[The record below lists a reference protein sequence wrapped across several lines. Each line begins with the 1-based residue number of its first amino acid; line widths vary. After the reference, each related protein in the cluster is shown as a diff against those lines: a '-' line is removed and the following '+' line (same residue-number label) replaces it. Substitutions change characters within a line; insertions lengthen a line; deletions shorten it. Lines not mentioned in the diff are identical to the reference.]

1 MENRMSKFAKD
12 IKVNNIIWTISEG
25 DKPQL
30 LPLIVTNINIRKL
43 LWTGYYDLTLR
54 LPNGSEKFIS
64 LFDTGERRDYY
75 VPFLTD
81 LFDDLKDYA
90 HDNAIT
96 IMASFDKDKLWNQYV
111 NGLKQSIDTVKE
123 VIEKG
128 QQNLK
133 ELNKKLNYIE
143 KQYDNIQEG

>member
-1 MENRMSKFAKD
+1 MSKFAKD
-12 IKVNNIIWTISEG
+12 IKVNNIIWTISGG

-30 LPLIVTNINIRKL
+30 IPLIVTNINVRKL

-54 LPNGSEKFIS
+54 LPDGSEKFIS
-64 LFDTGERRDYY
+64 LFDTGERRDYD
-75 VPFLTD
+75 VPFLCD
-81 LFDDLKDYA
+81 LLNDIKNYDRDY
-90 HDNAIT
+90 I
-96 IMASFDKDKLWNQYV
+96 IMASFDKDKLWHQYV
-111 NGLKQSIDTVKE
+111 DGLKQSIESVKE

-133 ELNKKLNYIE
+133 ELNEKLNYIS

>member
-1 MENRMSKFAKD
+1 MSKFAKD
-12 IKVNNIIWTISEG
+12 IKVNNIIWTISGG

-30 LPLIVTNINIRKL
+30 LPLIVININVRKL
-43 LWTGYYDLTLR
+43 LWTGYHDLTLR
-54 LPNGSEKFIS
+54 LPDGSEKFIS
-64 LFDTGERRDYY
+64 LFDTGEMRDYD

-81 LFDDLKDYA
+81 LLDDLKYYS

-96 IMASFDKDKLWNQYV
+96 IMASFDRDKLWNKYV
-111 NGLKQSIDTVKE
+111 NGLKQSIKSVKE
-123 VIEKG
+123 VIENG

>member
-1 MENRMSKFAKD
+1 MSKFAKD
-12 IKVNNIIWTISEG
+12 IKVNNIIWTISGG

-30 LPLIVTNINIRKL
+30 LPLIVININVRKL

-64 LFDTGERRDYY
+64 LFDTGERRDYD

-81 LFDDLKDYA
+81 LLDDLKDYS

-96 IMASFDKDKLWNQYV
+96 IMASFDRDKLWNQYV
-111 NGLKQSIDTVKE
+111 NGLKQSIESVNE

>member
-1 MENRMSKFAKD
+1 MSKFAKD
-12 IKVNNIIWTISEG
+12 IKVNNIIWTISGG

-30 LPLIVTNINIRKL
+30 LPLIVININVRKL
-43 LWTGYYDLTLR
+43 LWTGYHDLTLR
-54 LPNGSEKFIS
+54 LPDGSEKFIS
-64 LFDTGERRDYY
+64 LFDTGEIRDYD

-81 LFDDLKDYA
+81 LLDDLKDYS

-96 IMASFDKDKLWNQYV
+96 IMASFDRDKLWNKYV
-111 NGLKQSIDTVKE
+111 NGLKQSIKSVKE
-123 VIEKG
+123 VIENG

-133 ELNKKLNYIE
+133 ELNKKLSYIE

>member
-1 MENRMSKFAKD
+1 MSKFAKD
-12 IKVNNIIWTISEG
+12 IKINNIIWTISGG

-30 LPLIVTNINIRKL
+30 LPLIVININVRKL

-54 LPNGSEKFIS
+54 LPDGSEKFIS
-64 LFDTGERRDYY
+64 LFDTGEIRDYD

-81 LFDDLKDYA
+81 LLDDLKDYS

-96 IMASFDKDKLWNQYV
+96 IMASFDRDKLWNKYV
-111 NGLKQSIDTVKE
+111 NGLKQSIKSVKE
-123 VIEKG
+123 VIENG

-133 ELNKKLNYIE
+133 ELNKKLSYIE

>member
-1 MENRMSKFAKD
+1 MSKFAKD

-30 LPLIVTNINIRKL
+30 LPLIVINIDVRKL
-43 LWTGYYDLTLR
+43 LWTGYYDLTLC
-54 LPNGSEKFIS
+54 LPDGSEKFIS
-64 LFDTGERRDYY
+64 LFDTGERRDYD

-81 LFDDLKDYA
+81 LLNDLKDYA

-111 NGLKQSIDTVKE
+111 NGLKQSIESVKE

-133 ELNKKLNYIE
+133 ELDKKLNYIE

>member
-1 MENRMSKFAKD
+1 MSKFAKD
-12 IKVNNIIWTISEG
+12 IKVNNIIWTISGG

-30 LPLIVTNINIRKL
+30 LPLIITNINVRKL

-54 LPNGSEKFIS
+54 LPDGSEKFIS
-64 LFDTGERRDYY
+64 LFDTGERRDYD
-75 VPFLTD
+75 VPFLCD
-81 LFDDLKDYA
+81 LLNDIKNYNRDYV
-90 HDNAIT
+90 
-96 IMASFDKDKLWNQYV
+96 IMASFDKDKLWHQYV
-111 NGLKQSIDTVKE
+111 KGLKQSIESVKE

-133 ELNKKLNYIE
+133 ELDKKLNYIE

>member
-1 MENRMSKFAKD
+1 MSKFAKD

-30 LPLIVTNINIRKL
+30 LPLIVTNINVRKL

-54 LPNGSEKFIS
+54 LPDGSEKFIS
-64 LFDTGERRDYY
+64 LFDTGERRDYD

-96 IMASFDKDKLWNQYV
+96 MMASFDKDKLWNQYV
-111 NGLKQSIDTVKE
+111 NGLKQSINTVKE

>member
-1 MENRMSKFAKD
+1 MSKFAKD
-12 IKVNNIIWTISEG
+12 IKVNNIIWTISGG

-30 LPLIVTNINIRKL
+30 LPLIVININVRKL

-54 LPNGSEKFIS
+54 LPDVSEKFIS
-64 LFDTGERRDYY
+64 LFDTGEIRDYD

-81 LFDDLKDYA
+81 LLDDLKDYS

-96 IMASFDKDKLWNQYV
+96 IMASFDRDKLWNKYV
-111 NGLKQSIDTVKE
+111 NGLKQSIKSVKE
-123 VIEKG
+123 VIENS

-133 ELNKKLNYIE
+133 ELNKKLSYIE

>member
-1 MENRMSKFAKD
+1 MSKFAKD

>member
-1 MENRMSKFAKD
+1 MSKFAKD
-12 IKVNNIIWTISEG
+12 IKVNNIIWTISGG

-30 LPLIVTNINIRKL
+30 LPLIIININVRKL

-54 LPNGSEKFIS
+54 LPDGSEKFIS
-64 LFDTGERRDYY
+64 LFDTGEIRDYD

-81 LFDDLKDYA
+81 LLDDLKDYSR
-90 HDNAIT
+90 DNAIT
-96 IMASFDKDKLWNQYV
+96 IMASFDRDKLWNKYV
-111 NGLKQSIDTVKE
+111 NGLKQSIKSVKE
-123 VIEKG
+123 VIENG

-133 ELNKKLNYIE
+133 ELNKKLSYIE

>member
-1 MENRMSKFAKD
+1 MSKFAKD

-30 LPLIVTNINIRKL
+30 LPLIVINIDVRKL

-54 LPNGSEKFIS
+54 LPDGSEKFIS
-64 LFDTGERRDYY
+64 LFDTGERRDYD

-81 LFDDLKDYA
+81 LLNDLKDYT

-111 NGLKQSIDTVKE
+111 NGLKQSIESVKE

-128 QQNLK
+128 KQNII
-133 ELNKKLNYIE
+133 ELTEKLNYIK
-143 KQYDNIQEG
+143 KQHDNIQEG

>member
-1 MENRMSKFAKD
+1 MSKFAKD
-12 IKVNNIIWTISEG
+12 IKVNNIIWTISGG

-30 LPLIVTNINIRKL
+30 LPLIVINIDVRKL

-54 LPNGSEKFIS
+54 LPDGSEKFIS
-64 LFDTGERRDYY
+64 LFDTGERRDYD

-81 LFDDLKDYA
+81 LLNDLKDYA

-111 NGLKQSIDTVKE
+111 NGLKQSIESVKE

-133 ELNKKLNYIE
+133 ELDKKLNYIE

>member
-1 MENRMSKFAKD
+1 MSKFAKD
-12 IKVNNIIWTISEG
+12 IKVNNIIWTISGG

-30 LPLIVTNINIRKL
+30 LPLIVININVRKL
-43 LWTGYYDLTLR
+43 LWTGYHDLTLR
-54 LPNGSEKFIS
+54 LPDGSEKFIS
-64 LFDTGERRDYY
+64 LFDTGEMRDYD

-81 LFDDLKDYA
+81 LLDDLKYYSR
-90 HDNAIT
+90 DNVIT
-96 IMASFDKDKLWNQYV
+96 IMASFDRDKLWNKYV
-111 NGLKQSIDTVKE
+111 NGLKQSIKSVKE
-123 VIEKG
+123 VIENG

>member
-1 MENRMSKFAKD
+1 MSKFAKD

-30 LPLIVTNINIRKL
+30 LPLIVINIDVRKL

-54 LPNGSEKFIS
+54 LPDGSEKFIS
-64 LFDTGERRDYY
+64 LFDTGERRDYD

-81 LFDDLKDYA
+81 LLNDLKDYT

-96 IMASFDKDKLWNQYV
+96 IMASFDKDKLWHQYV
-111 NGLKQSIDTVKE
+111 KGLKQSIESVEE

-128 QQNLK
+128 KQNLE
-133 ELNKKLNYIE
+133 ELTEKLNYIS